1 LSPASPRPA
10 FVIHYDLDRLVRPGT
25 RITQNRAR
33 SCKNPYRATVEP
45 RQASRSGHENST
57 GIEQLIFNQ
66 QVVGSNPTGGSRRFL
81 MGAQVFALRRR
92 HPFFSPTEIY
102 EEYTF
107 GPAFPLST
115 ARRRLEPRSTQ
126 SVTRGAPPSRGRS
139 WSLTQTFQ
147 PQLFTLSSTSY
158 HETSPA
164 LLACSGP
171 MEIPAI
177 DPDYLLWPTHPRL
190 HLSASGENNC

>member
-1 LSPASPRPA
+1 MSPASPRPA

-45 RQASRSGHENST
+45 RQASRSGHENS
-57 GIEQLIFNQ
+57 
-66 QVVGSNPTGGSRRFL
+66 TGGSRRFL